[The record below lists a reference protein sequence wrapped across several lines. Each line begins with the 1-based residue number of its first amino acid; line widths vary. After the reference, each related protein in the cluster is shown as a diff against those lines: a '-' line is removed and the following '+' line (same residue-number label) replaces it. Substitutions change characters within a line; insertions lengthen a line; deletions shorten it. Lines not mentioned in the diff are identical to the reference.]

1 MPCSEPGS
9 AGAPWA
15 ALGAAGL
22 RASHVPGGCCCPG
35 RGGGRSGEAGT
46 RKTSLVWGK
55 AQSAPPAS
63 GQGQSLA

>member
-1 MPCSEPGS
+1 MPRSEPGS
-9 AGAPWA
+9 AGAPWP

-22 RASHVPGGCCCPG
+22 CASHVPGGCRCCG
-35 RGGGRSGEAGT
+35 RGGGRSGEVGT
-46 RKTSLVWGK
+46 RETSLVWGK